1 MMNNNLD
8 AIELRSEKTAI
19 TWLGLGLALL
29 IALLYTLFYALVLA
43 NAENVPFL
51 SALLGTLVST
61 AIKFLLLFGSWYLI
75 VREGHDFSSWIKLL
89 LHLGVAVVYSVIWY
103 YGYLYLFDLF
113 FGIEHLQGG
122 GFIENR
128 MWVIF
133 SAFFEYVIVFSIFHI
148 IDSIRKLKERER
160 QAAELRELSNRQR
173 IANLKAQL
181 NPHFLFNTLNSI
193 NAMVSKDV
201 DRTRSM
207 IARLSEMLR
216 YSLKSFEREKVSL
229 REELNF
235 VEKYLELEKHR
246 FGERLDY
253 EINVDKELVNV
264 EVPPMTIQ
272 PLVEN
277 AVKHGISSSD
287 QGGTVTVEVS
297 RHREGMKVEVTDT
310 GQGVSDFE
318 QLKSSDGIGIR
329 NTDKHLKKRYGQDSA
344 LQFDSVDSE
353 GTKVWFSIPL
363 EEQEA

>member
-1 MMNNNLD
+1 MDNNLD
-8 AIELRSEKTAI
+8 TLELRLGKPAI
-19 TWLGLGLALL
+19 TWLGFGLALF
-29 IALLYTLFYALVLA
+29 IALLYTLLYTLVLT

-51 SALLGTLVST
+51 SAFLGTIIST
-61 AIKFLLLFGSWYLI
+61 GIKLLLFFVSWYLI
-75 VREGHDFSSWIKLL
+75 VREGHDLSSWIKLVF
-89 LHLGVAVVYSVIWY
+89 HFGAAVVCSVIWY

-113 FGIEHLQGG
+113 FGIEYLQGG
-122 GFIENR
+122 GFIEDR
-128 MWVIF
+128 IWVIL
-133 SAFFEYVIVFSIFHI
+133 SAFFEYVIVFSIIHV

-160 QAAELRELSNRQR
+160 QAAELRELSNQQQ

-201 DRTRSM
+201 EQTRSM

-229 REELNF
+229 REELDF

-246 FGERLDY
+246 FGERLDH

-277 AVKHGISSSD
+277 AITHGINPSD
-287 QGGTVTVEVS
+287 QGGTVTVNIY
-297 RHREGMKVEVTDT
+297 RQRGDMKVEVIDT
-310 GQGVSDFE
+310 GRGIADPDH
-318 QLKSSDGIGIR
+318 LLSSDGIGIR
-329 NTDKHLKKRYGQDSA
+329 NTDTHLKKRYGKDSA
-344 LQFDSVDSE
+344 LQFDSIDSE
-353 GTKVWFSIPL
+353 GTKVWFTIPL
-363 EEQEA
+363 EEKGA